1 MFFSRLCFFLMY
13 FPISLFSNSSTIWYP
28 FDRDASNLFDSAFK
42 DIQGDDFVI
51 YLKTNNRCDG
61 CVFFTSNI
69 PSSIVE
75 KLIYYNPEYGK
86 FRSSNDSILSSNKYI
101 NKIMKLIHNDS
112 PDDCL
117 MKINKDLRLVKIVP
131 FSKDR
136 NYQTIQNLINGQ
148 VSISKNRSTTAA
160 KLTFMC
166 NTNRNGQLL
175 ALAEDGNLFVKMGD
189 SFSIRNDL
197 VKVPNYLGLIDL
209 LPVDLS
215 RNLIKD
221 KKIVNQFFQDPV
233 KLIRIFDQG
242 HIQCNIFE
250 MNCIEKTGETLT
262 GLGFYFLEITE
273 NESSTILLLRNSNQA
288 NKFSIAPF
296 LFAEY
301 NESIGFT
308 TGNFF
313 TGEDVKGR
321 MPLFTEYKIKNKKV
335 AKIRLKHNVPLELIN
350 DISKRTFK
358 MFNVFKSIDGCIFFE
373 YGGVVL
379 NRNNKIIVPEIVK
392 AIMNNSQ
399 YKLCKMKYLEKI
411 NNQYKMVYSIG
422 YTLIEVL
429 CDSDFNLIDLK
440 ANNIKPYFD
449 PSHIVDGN
457 IIMGNEKELVLGVYR
472 IEN

>member
-1 MFFSRLCFFLMY
+1 MFFMY
-13 FPISLFSNSSTIWYP
+13 IPIGLFSNSSTIWYP
-28 FDRDASNLFDSAFK
+28 LDRNASSLFDSAFK

-51 YLKTNNRCDG
+51 YLKNNNRCDG

-69 PSSIVE
+69 PSSIA
-75 KLIYYNPEYGK
+75 KKIIYYNPEHSK
-86 FRSSNDSILSSNKYI
+86 FRSSNDSILSSNLYI
-101 NKIMKLIHNDS
+101 NKIMKLIHNDL

-148 VSISKNRSTTAA
+148 ISISENRSITAT
-160 KLTFMC
+160 KLTFLC
-166 NTNRNGQLL
+166 HTNRNGQLL
-175 ALAEDGNLFVKMGD
+175 ALTEDGNLFVKIGD
-189 SFSIRNDL
+189 SVALRNDL
-197 VKVPNYLGLIDL
+197 VKVPNYLDLIDL

-221 KKIVNQFFQDPV
+221 KKIINQFFQDPV

-242 HIQCNIFE
+242 HVKCNIFA

-262 GLGFYFLEITE
+262 GLGFYFLEITK
-273 NESSTILLLRNSNQA
+273 NESSKILFLQNSNQA
-288 NKFSIAPF
+288 KNFTIAPF
-296 LFAEY
+296 LFAEL

-308 TGNFF
+308 IGNFF
-313 TGEDVKGR
+313 TEEDGKGK
-321 MPLFTEYKIKNKKV
+321 MPLFTQYKIKDSKV
-335 AKIRLKHNVPLELIN
+335 AQIRLKRDVSLVLIN
-350 DISKRTFK
+350 DIAKRTFK
-358 MFNVFKSIDGCIFFE
+358 MFNIFRSIDGCVFFE
-373 YGGVVL
+373 YGGVIL

-392 AIMNNSQ
+392 AVMNNSQ
-399 YKLCKMKYLEKI
+399 YKLCKMKYFEKI

-457 IIMGNEKELVLGVYR
+457 IIMGNEKELVLGEYR
-472 IEN
+472 MEN

>member
-1 MFFSRLCFFLMY
+1 M
-13 FPISLFSNSSTIWYP
+13 
-28 FDRDASNLFDSAFK
+28 
-42 DIQGDDFVI
+42 
-51 YLKTNNRCDG
+51 
-61 CVFFTSNI
+61 
-69 PSSIVE
+69 
-75 KLIYYNPEYGK
+75 
-86 FRSSNDSILSSNKYI
+86 LS
-101 NKIMKLIHNDS
+101 
-112 PDDCL
+112 
-117 MKINKDLRLVKIVP
+117 
-131 FSKDR
+131 
-136 NYQTIQNLINGQ
+136 G
-148 VSISKNRSTTAA
+148 
-160 KLTFMC
+160 
-166 NTNRNGQLL
+166 
-175 ALAEDGNLFVKMGD
+175 
-189 SFSIRNDL
+189 
-197 VKVPNYLGLIDL
+197 
-209 LPVDLS
+209 
-215 RNLIKD
+215 
-221 KKIVNQFFQDPV
+221 
-233 KLIRIFDQG
+233 
-242 HIQCNIFE
+242 
-250 MNCIEKTGETLT
+250 
-262 GLGFYFLEITE
+262 
-273 NESSTILLLRNSNQA
+273 
-288 NKFSIAPF
+288 IAPF

-379 NRNNKIIVPEIVK
+379 NRNNKIIVPEILK

-399 YKLCKMKYLEKI
+399 FKLCKMKYLEKI
-411 NNQYKMVYSIG
+411 NDQYKMVYSIG

-429 CDSDFNLIDLK
+429 FDSDFNLIDLK